1 MNDDHT
7 RAMALR
13 LAAAYLEKMGW
24 KYDHIKIAIV
34 AREMLKELN
43 RP

>member
-1 MNDDHT
+1 MTDDHT
-7 RAMALR
+7 KAEALR
-13 LAAAYLEKMGW
+13 LAKAHLERKGW
-24 KYDHIKIAIV
+24 KYDHIKIAEV